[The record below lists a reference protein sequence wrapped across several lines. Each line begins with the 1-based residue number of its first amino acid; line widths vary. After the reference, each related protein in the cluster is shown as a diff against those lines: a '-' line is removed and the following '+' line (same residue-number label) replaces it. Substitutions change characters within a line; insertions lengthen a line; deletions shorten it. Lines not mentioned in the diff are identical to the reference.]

1 MYSAMAEKDKEE
13 GKAEEQKGED
23 AEKKGDAERAD
34 DGGEEQKTEEKEEK
48 DIKPQAVDEEQKKAE
63 GEAEEKSESDAKP
76 AQNDELKDKKEEDAA
91 DETEEAIGAFFFL
104 NINWK
109 FFFVF
114 FFQHLME
121 CSQMVRRKSMVKM
134 PKWKMMEKSKEKEM
148 KRLRRYLTKSAQV
161 TSERFEW
168 IKQWDFVLLCFQRK
182 VVKMRRRK
190 GMKSG
195 ICSWPGRCWRWLR
208 SFTKGVETVYDRLLK
223 YKLSTE

>member
-1 MYSAMAEKDKEE
+1 MFSDGEE
-13 GKAEEQKGED
+13 EVDGED
-23 AEKKGDAERAD
+23 AEMED
-34 DGGEEQKTEEKEEK
+34 DGEEQGEGDEAAEKVF
-48 DIKPQAVDEEQKKAE
+48 DQ
-63 GEAEEKSESDAKP
+63 SD
-76 AQNDELKDKKEEDAA
+76 
-91 DETEEAIGAFFFL
+91 
-104 NINWK
+104 
-109 FFFVF
+109 
-114 FFQHLME
+114 
-121 CSQMVRRKSMVKM
+121 
-134 PKWKMMEKSKEKEM
+134 
-148 KRLRRYLTKSAQV
+148 QV